1 LKLSKKRYLLN
12 FPPDQQINSNTEI
25 NYITNKR
32 RYNSEYDLPDFGE
45 GSAFNYKARQELIQ
59 KRISKYS
66 SNHQEYEVEAVNDEH
81 RRLYSVH
88 SEGNFNSNSDYF
100 ILQQKDHNTFELVPV
115 DKWLKLKPK
124 NVFKAMDSD
133 QAESFMAKKAND
145 NEKLSMMLQEKID
158 SKTTRD
164 FEDIVGKG
172 STVKV
177 RKQQQPQV
185 SANSKPKKLQNK
197 RSNLG
202 EMSDSEGDGEEFYGS
217 SDDGEKSDTDSK
229 MSQTEKTD
237 SKSDGNSESELE
249 VTDDGASKSM
259 ESDVDFSDEDLEN
272 DSFLLKSS
280 SKSKSSKA
288 KSNSNAAADKSNRKL
303 EKQKATKESKISK
316 KRKLSDI
323 RAQNERPY
331 EPSAPRDKIP
341 AAKKEKL
348 TQTPENVDN
357 AISIETVRQIL
368 LARPLT
374 IRQLLKNFRD
384 RNIDINESEQKQI
397 VDIIKQL
404 NPKKTRKNGE
414 LFLSLS

>member
-1 LKLSKKRYLLN
+1 
-12 FPPDQQINSNTEI
+12 
-25 NYITNKR
+25 
-32 RYNSEYDLPDFGE
+32 
-45 GSAFNYKARQELIQ
+45 
-59 KRISKYS
+59 
-66 SNHQEYEVEAVNDEH
+66 
-81 RRLYSVH
+81 
-88 SEGNFNSNSDYF
+88 
-100 ILQQKDHNTFELVPV
+100 
-115 DKWLKLKPK
+115 
-124 NVFKAMDSD
+124 
-133 QAESFMAKKAND
+133 
-145 NEKLSMMLQEKID
+145 
-158 SKTTRD
+158 
-164 FEDIVGKG
+164 
-172 STVKV
+172 
-177 RKQQQPQV
+177 
-185 SANSKPKKLQNK
+185 
-197 RSNLG
+197 
-202 EMSDSEGDGEEFYGS
+202 
-217 SDDGEKSDTDSK
+217 
-229 MSQTEKTD
+229 MSQTEKID

-288 KSNSNAAADKSNRKL
+288 KSNSNAAVEKSNRKL
-303 EKQKATKESKISK
+303 EKQKAAKESKISK

-323 RAQNERPY
+323 RAQNERSY
-331 EPSAPRDKIP
+331 EPSTPKDKNP

-348 TQTPENVDN
+348 TETPEKVDN